1 MGSRRHLLAD
11 EVSIRVTT
19 EPYLVEPRGAILFL
33 TFERVSIMNL
43 TKSIATAS
51 LSVALLLGLNVP
63 SAFAAA
69 TITGTVPVG
78 VASGATADVPVSLS
92 GVQWEDVLVTM
103 EVNSGGLGVELL
115 GDTAESAG
123 YDLTD
128 TTATV
133 QSFYGTFESVN
144 DVLGSG
150 LTWYAPSTPGTHDMH
165 FTITVQE
172 YTTGLTFNP
181 DNGHYYLV
189 PHEANG
195 DITEMSGSEAFAAA
209 EGGEFVYAGMTGYLV
224 EIGDADE
231 NEFVAEYSGGQDV
244 WIGASSESAILN
256 SYSGTSFADN
266 VASRGKWYWVHSD
279 TQFAEGLGNSIAAIN
294 SAYLS
299 FASGEPNDS
308 LNNERCLVTNWDG
321 DRGEWNDL
329 DCGVRWS
336 NSMVI
341 EFDDEAAAAS
351 VLTLTDLDIEAAP
364 AASSKLAA
372 TGFDLSTP
380 LALAFAALAVG
391 FIAMQRTRKTR

>member
-1 MGSRRHLLAD
+1 
-11 EVSIRVTT
+11 
-19 EPYLVEPRGAILFL
+19 
-33 TFERVSIMNL
+33 MNL

-51 LSVALLLGLNVP
+51 LSVALLLGVTVP
-63 SAFAAA
+63 SASAAA
-69 TITGTVPVG
+69 TITGTVPAG

-92 GVQWEDVLVTM
+92 GVEWEDVLVTISV
-103 EVNSGGLGVELL
+103 ESGGLGVELQ
-115 GDTAESAG
+115 GDTAGSEG

-133 QSFYGTFESVN
+133 QSFYGAFDAVN
-144 DVLGSG
+144 EVLGSG

-172 YTTGLTFNP
+172 FTTGLTFNP

-189 PHEANG
+189 PHGENG
-195 DITEMSGSEAFAAA
+195 VVTEMSGSEAFAAA

-224 EIGDADE
+224 EIGDAAE

-244 WIGASSESAILN
+244 WIGGSSESAILDT
-256 SYSGTSFADN
+256 YSGTSFANN

-299 FASGEPNDS
+299 FAATEPNDS
-308 LNNERCLVTNWDG
+308 LNNERCLVTNWNNVQG
-321 DRGEWNDL
+321 LWNDL
-329 DCGVRWS
+329 DCGVLWS

-351 VLTLTDLDIEAAP
+351 VLTLTDLDIEVASD
-364 AASSKLAA
+364 ASSKLAA

-391 FIAMQRTRKTR
+391 LIAIQRTRKTR